1 MFVKKK
7 ASLELSIRA
16 IVIVVL
22 AMTLLGL
29 GLGFVRNMFSDIGE
43 IREDV
48 TEQVRQQVLNDLVS
62 NDKKL
67 SFPKTEIKIDKG
79 SSEILAAGIR
89 NKEDETLLYKISFTS
104 QSVPEGADL
113 IAPLTWFQ
121 YSQNVH
127 QLSASDSDVRNIRLS
142 IPTNAKQG
150 SYFLTLDITKDPTNE
165 IYAQKDLFIVVI

>member
-1 MFVKKK
+1 MFNKK

-16 IVIVVL
+16 VVIVVL

-43 IREDV
+43 IREDI
-48 TEQVRQQVLNDLVS
+48 TEQVRQQILNDLVS

-79 SSEILAAGIR
+79 GSEILPAGIR
-89 NKEDETLLYKISFTS
+89 NKEDETLAYKMSFTP
-104 QSVPEGADL
+104 QSAPEGVEL
-113 IAPLTWFQ
+113 NAPLSWFQ

-127 QLSASDSDVRNIRLS
+127 QLSTSDSDVRNIRLS

-150 SYFLTLDITKDPTNE
+150 SYFLTLDIKKDPTNE
-165 IYAQKDLFIVVI
+165 IYAQKDLFIVVR